1 MFKIMVAG
9 RTLEELRKNVHLFLN
24 EIDGKQNIRED
35 DGQLPLTALGA
46 PDGMINDYRP
56 EEIHVAPSAMPE
68 QLSAPIPAP
77 PAPVVMPTSSVNSTL
92 DSRGVPW
99 DERVHSSSKATNKDG
114 SWRTRRG
121 IEPAQLAKIEAELLA
136 GRPAV
141 STASSQTTHQDPAPF
156 VAPPVPQVVPPT
168 PFYPDPVFA
177 RPVPQSPSP
186 TVSPAPVASTVVPPP
201 VTSAHSI
208 ETFKAQLVPTLAG
221 LVNQGK
227 LTNEYIQSLKSY
239 FKVEQI
245 WEVNEQQLAEMY
257 KQFCDAGLIA
267 QVNQ

>member
-46 PDGMINDYRP
+46 PDGMINAYRP
-56 EEIHVAPSAMPE
+56 EEIHVAPSAIPE
-68 QLSAPIPAP
+68 QLSAPIPVP

-168 PFYPDPVFA
+168 PEIVA
-177 RPVPQSPSP
+177 QP
-186 TVSPAPVASTVVPPP
+186 TPPP
-201 VTSAHSI
+201 PQATQLPPMPPPKLVSVSGHTL
-208 ETFKAQLVPTLAG
+208 ETFRAQLVPTLAG

>member
-56 EEIHVAPSAMPE
+56 EEIHVAPSAIPE

-121 IEPAQLAKIEAELLA
+121 IEPEQLKKIESELLA
-136 GRPAV
+136 GRAGG
-141 STASSQTTHQDPAPF
+141 STAPSRPQHD
-156 VAPPVPQVVPPT
+156 VATPTSPVPPPPVVPPT
-168 PFYPDPVFA
+168 PIVSEIVAQPTPPPPQIHSQA
-177 RPVPQSPSP
+177 PPIPVPKP
-186 TVSPAPVASTVVPPP
+186 VST
-201 VTSAHSI
+201 TGHTL
-208 ETFKAQLVPTLAG
+208 ETFRAQLVPTLAA
-221 LVNQGK
+221 LVESGK
-227 LTNEYIQSLKSY
+227 LTREYINQLKQY
-239 FKVEQI
+239 FQVEQI
-245 WEVNEQQLAEMY
+245 WEVNESQLSEMFD
-257 KQFCDAGLIA
+257 QFVNAGLIA
-267 QVNQ
+267 KVGR